1 MNTEVHIVAAGKG
14 DFWEKVIQ
22 DLNEENIAC
31 TNLKHF
37 KKSMEN
43 VRERYEKI
51 KKERFAEENT
61 STEEEFNNDISFGDI
76 LNSIERLLDH
86 KNKNYGN
93 AALEPLEIFAGKTKV
108 GQRLD
113 DKLSRVK
120 NAEELRKNDIADLLG
135 YLVLVCKEKG
145 WDNFDEFMD

>member
-1 MNTEVHIVAAGKG
+1 MNTEVHIIAAGKG
-14 DFWEKVIQ
+14 DFWEKVIR

-37 KKSMEN
+37 KKGMEK
-43 VRERYEKI
+43 VREKYEKI
-51 KKERFAEENT
+51 KKELSTEEDT
-61 STEEEFNNDISFGDI
+61 TTEEEFNNDVSFGNI
-76 LNSIERLLDH
+76 LSSIERLLDH

-120 NAEELRKNDIADLLG
+120 NAEGLRKNDIADLLG

>member
-1 MNTEVHIVAAGKG
+1 MNTEVHIIAAGKG
-14 DFWEKVIQ
+14 DFWEEVIR

-43 VRERYEKI
+43 IRERYEKM
-51 KKERFAEENT
+51 KKER
-61 STEEEFNNDISFGDI
+61 STEEDTTTEEKFNNDISFRDI
-76 LNSIERLLDH
+76 LSSIERLLDH